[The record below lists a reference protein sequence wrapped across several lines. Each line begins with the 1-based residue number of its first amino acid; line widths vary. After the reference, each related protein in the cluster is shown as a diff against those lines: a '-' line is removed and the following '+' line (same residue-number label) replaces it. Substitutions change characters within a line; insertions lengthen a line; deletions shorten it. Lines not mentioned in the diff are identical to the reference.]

1 MKKSVLILLV
11 AVLGLSSCVSTKQYE
26 ELNAKYQETEQS
38 LTDCK
43 ANLMKCRTEDD
54 ASKNKIQ
61 FLNQQ
66 LDAKDDLL
74 AQHKDN
80 ILQLQA
86 ALDKC
91 VNMNQQ
97 GNVNI
102 GKLLDEINTSNAYI
116 RQLTEI
122 NRKKDSMNLALSN
135 KIKRSLDDLS
145 DEDVDVKV
153 LKGVVFVSLS
163 DKMLFK
169 SGSYV
174 IQDRAGEVLGKL
186 SKILHD
192 YKDYDIL
199 IEGHTD
205 NVPITNACI
214 KDNWDLSAMRATTI
228 ARYFQN
234 SLGINPAR
242 ITAGAR
248 SEYVPKASNDTE
260 TGRSINRRTE
270 VIILPKL
277 DEFIKLMEK
286 APTYSN

>member
-1 MKKSVLILLV
+1 MKKIILLLLV
-11 AVLGLSSCVSTKQYE
+11 ASLGLSSCVSTKKFE
-26 ELNAKYQETEQS
+26 ELNAKYVSSEQA

-43 ANLMKCRTEDD
+43 ANLMKCRTDDD
-54 ASKNKIQ
+54 ASKGKIT
-61 FLNQQ
+61 FLNEQIQ
-66 LDAKDDLL
+66 A
-74 AQHKDN
+74 HKDN
-80 ILQLQA
+80 IAQLQS

-102 GKLLDEINTSNAYI
+102 SKLLDEINSSNKYI

-122 NRKKDSMNLALSN
+122 NRKNDSLTLALSN
-135 KIKRSLDDLS
+135 KFKRSLQDLD
-145 DEDVDVKV
+145 DEDINVKV

-174 IQDRAGEVLGKL
+174 INDNAHQVLGKI
-186 SKILHD
+186 SKIVND

-205 NVPITNACI
+205 NVPIVTGCV
-214 KDNWDLSAMRATTI
+214 KDNWDLSAMRATAI
-228 ARYFQN
+228 ARFMQTD
-234 SLGINPAR
+234 LGVNPAR

-248 SEYVPKASNDTE
+248 SEYVPKDTNDTAE
-260 TGRSINRRTE
+260 GRSTNRRTE
-270 VIILPKL
+270 IIVLPKL
-277 DEFIKLMEK
+277 DEFIKLMEN
-286 APTYSN
+286 APKTQ

>member
-1 MKKSVLILLV
+1 MKKLFVLIT
-11 AVLGLSSCVSTKQYE
+11 VLTITLTSCVSKKQYLALE
-26 ELNAKYQETEQS
+26 NKHKETEQS

-54 ASKNKIQ
+54 ASKAKIV
-61 FLNQQ
+61 FLNEQI
-66 LDAKDDLL
+66 AT
-74 AQHKDN
+74 HKEN
-80 ILQLQA
+80 IAQLQE
-86 ALDKC
+86 ALNKC
-91 VNMNQQ
+91 VSMSQQ
-97 GNVNI
+97 GSVNI
-102 GKLLDEINTSNAYI
+102 SKLLDEISTANVYI

-135 KIKRSLDDLS
+135 KIKRSLDNLNDS
-145 DEDVDVKV
+145 DVNVKV

-163 DKMLFK
+163 DNMLFK

-174 IQDRAGEVLGKL
+174 INDKAGEVLNKL
-186 SKILHD
+186 SSILND

-205 NVPITNACI
+205 NVPVSSSCL
-214 KDNWDLSAMRATTI
+214 KDNWDLSSMRSNAI

-234 SLGINPAR
+234 NMGINPAR

-248 SEYVPKASNDTE
+248 SEYVPKASNDTAQ
-260 TGRSINRRTE
+260 GRSTNRRTE

-277 DEFIKLMEK
+277 DEFIKLMES
-286 APTYSN
+286 APKTN

>member
-1 MKKSVLILLV
+1 MRKSTVLILLV
-11 AVLGLSSCVSTKQYE
+11 ALGLSSCVSTKKYE
-26 ELNAKYQETEQS
+26 ELNTKYQASEQS
-38 LTDCK
+38 LVDCK

-54 ASKNKIQ
+54 ASKAKIE
-61 FLNQQ
+61 FLNEQI
-66 LDAKDDLL
+66 LV
-74 AQHKDN
+74 HKEN
-80 ILQLQA
+80 IAQLQD
-86 ALDKC
+86 ALNKC
-91 VNMNQQ
+91 VNLNQQ
-97 GNVNI
+97 GNTNI
-102 GKLLDEINTSNAYI
+102 GKLLDEINSSNVYI

-135 KIKRSLDDLS
+135 KIKRSLDNLD

-174 IQDRAGEVLGKL
+174 ISDKAGDVLNKL
-186 SKILHD
+186 STILND

-205 NVPITNACI
+205 NVPITNSCV
-214 KDNWDLSAMRATTI
+214 KDNWDLSAMRANTI

-234 SLGINPAR
+234 NMGINPSR

-260 TGRSINRRTE
+260 AGRSINRRTE

-277 DEFIKLMEK
+277 DEFIKLMEN
-286 APTYSN
+286 APKN

>member
-1 MKKSVLILLV
+1 MRKSVILILFV
-11 AVLGLSSCVSTKQYE
+11 AFSISSCVSTKKYE
-26 ELNAKYQETEQS
+26 ELNAKYNASEQS
-38 LTDCK
+38 LVDCK

-54 ASKNKIQ
+54 ASKAKIE
-61 FLNQQ
+61 FLNEQIK
-66 LDAKDDLL
+66 A
-74 AQHKDN
+74 HKEN
-80 ILQLQA
+80 IAQLQD
-86 ALDKC
+86 ALKKC
-91 VNMNQQ
+91 VDMSQQ

-102 GKLLDEINTSNAYI
+102 SKLLDEISTANVYI
-116 RQLTEI
+116 RQLTDI

-135 KIKRSLDDLS
+135 KIKRSLDNLQ
-145 DEDVDVKV
+145 DEDVNVKV

-174 IQDRAGEVLGKL
+174 ISDRAGEVLNKL
-186 SKILHD
+186 SAILND

-205 NVPITNACI
+205 NVPITNACV
-214 KDNWDLSAMRATTI
+214 KDNWDLSAMRANTI
-228 ARYFQN
+228 ARYFQTN
-234 SLGINPAR
+234 MKINPAR

-260 TGRSINRRTE
+260 AGRSINRRTE

-277 DEFIKLMEK
+277 DEFIKLMEN
-286 APTYSN
+286 APKTN

>member
-1 MKKSVLILLV
+1 MRKLFLIIMLV
-11 AVLGLSSCVSTKQYE
+11 AVSLSSCVSKKQYL
-26 ELNAKYQETEQS
+26 ELENKFKDSEQS

-54 ASKNKIQ
+54 ASKAKIE
-61 FLNQQ
+61 FLNEQI
-66 LDAKDDLL
+66 LT
-74 AQHKDN
+74 HKQN
-80 ILQLQA
+80 IAQLQD

-91 VNMNQQ
+91 VSMSQQ
-97 GNVNI
+97 GNTNI
-102 GKLLDEINTSNAYI
+102 SKLLDEISTANVYI
-116 RQLTEI
+116 RKLTDI
-122 NRKKDSMNLALSN
+122 SRKNDSMNLALSN
-135 KIKRSLDDLS
+135 KIKRSLDNLE

-174 IQDRAGEVLGKL
+174 ISDKAGEVLNKL
-186 SKILHD
+186 SAILND

-205 NVPITNACI
+205 NVPITNACV
-214 KDNWDLSAMRATTI
+214 KDNWDLSAMRANTI
-228 ARYFQN
+228 ARYFQTN
-234 SLGINPAR
+234 MGINPAR

-248 SEYVPKASNDTE
+248 SEYVPKATNDTE
-260 TGRSINRRTE
+260 AGRSINRRTE

-277 DEFIKLMEK
+277 DEFIKLMES
-286 APTYSN
+286 APNTN

>member
-1 MKKSVLILLV
+1 
-11 AVLGLSSCVSTKQYE
+11 
-26 ELNAKYQETEQS
+26 
-38 LTDCK
+38 
-43 ANLMKCRTEDD
+43 MKCRTEDD
-54 ASKNKIQ
+54 ASKAKIE

-66 LDAKDDLL
+66 LTA
-74 AQHKDN
+74 HKEN
-80 ILQLQA
+80 ISQLQD
-86 ALDKC
+86 ALNKC
-91 VNMNQQ
+91 VSLNQQ

-102 GKLLDEINTSNAYI
+102 SKLLDEISTANVYI
-116 RQLTEI
+116 RQLTEM

-135 KIKRSLDDLS
+135 KIKRSLDDLN
-145 DEDVDVKV
+145 DEDVEVKV

-174 IQDRAGEVLGKL
+174 ISERAGEVLNKL
-186 SKILHD
+186 STILHD

-214 KDNWDLSAMRATTI
+214 KDNWDLSAMRANTI

-234 SLGINPAR
+234 NMGINPSR

-248 SEYVPKASNDTE
+248 SEYVPKASNDTDL
-260 TGRSINRRTE
+260 GRSINRRTE

-277 DEFIKLMEK
+277 DEFIKLMEN
-286 APTYSN
+286 APTTK

>member
-1 MKKSVLILLV
+1 MKRILVLLIIV
-11 AVLGLSSCVSTKQYE
+11 SLGLSSCVSTKQYE
-26 ELNAKYQETEQS
+26 TLNAKYQQSEQS
-38 LTDCK
+38 LKDCK
-43 ANLMKCRTEDD
+43 ANLMKCRTADD
-54 ASKNKIQ
+54 ASKNKIE

-66 LDAKDDLL
+66 VQAKDDLI
-74 AQHKDN
+74 AQHKSN
-80 ILQLQA
+80 ITQLQA

-102 GKLLDEINTSNAYI
+102 GKLLDEMNSANTYI

-135 KIKRSLDDLS
+135 KIKRSLDNLD
-145 DEDVDVKV
+145 DDDVNVKV

-169 SGSYV
+169 SGSYI

-186 SKILHD
+186 TTILND

-205 NVPITNACI
+205 NVPITNSCI

-234 SLGINPAR
+234 NMGINPAR

-248 SEYVPKASNDTE
+248 SEYVPKASNDTTE
-260 TGRSINRRTE
+260 GRGINRRTE
-270 VIILPKL
+270 VIIMPKL
-277 DEFIKLMEK
+277 DEFIKLMEN
-286 APTYSN
+286 APNTND

>member
-1 MKKSVLILLV
+1 MKKTLLILLV
-11 AVLGLSSCVSTKQYE
+11 ASIGLSSCVSTKKYE
-26 ELNAKYQETEQS
+26 ELNSKYQETEQS

-54 ASKNKIQ
+54 ASKNKIE
-61 FLNQQ
+61 FLTQQ
-66 LDAKDDLL
+66 LANQE
-74 AQHKDN
+74 AQCNNN
-80 ILQLQA
+80 IAQLQA

-102 GKLLDEINTSNAYI
+102 SKLLDEINSANIYI

-122 NRKKDSMNLALSN
+122 NRKNDSMNIALSN

-145 DEDVDVKV
+145 DDDVDVKV

-174 IQDRAGEVLGKL
+174 IQERAGEVLGKL
-186 SKILHD
+186 TSILND

-228 ARYFQN
+228 ARYFQHN
-234 SLGINPAR
+234 MGINPAR

-248 SEYVPKASNDTE
+248 SEYVPKASNDTDM
-260 TGRSINRRTE
+260 GRSTNRRTE
-270 VIILPKL
+270 VIIMPKL
-277 DEFIKLMEK
+277 DEFIKLMEN
-286 APTYSN
+286 APSTN